1 MHTRFLDHRPP
12 LTALS
17 VIGALVASLFFHGRW
32 LGFLSLTL
40 AFEILALL
48 AVAWRA
54 DGRFSIPVSALTLFI
69 SLFWA
74 WLALT
79 LLWTPVPAT
88 SGLNFWWLGSLPLI
102 YWVSLLTSD
111 AEAYWR
117 FVFSV
122 TGVIA
127 VLLAVVALY
136 QYFHLHALPRSVFLY
151 TNSQDAFLNL
161 VTLPLCAYLLK
172 AVAARR
178 RIRAAALS
186 AAVGL
191 LIFVVALTGERAP
204 AITLIVG
211 FLVLAVV
218 VRSLVPRA
226 ALGLPFALAFAAYGL
241 AGITAHSEAV
251 GRLATLAHPAQAA
264 ATRVVIWRGAVAL
277 LAHAPWHG
285 IGLGLFSLAYP
296 PYRHAGDTSAGFFVH
311 DDYLQIAIEA
321 GWVGLL
327 LFLAVLGSVAV
338 TFVQGLPA
346 RGEDDGKRI
355 EMAGLV
361 GALLTVAVH
370 SLVDFN
376 FYIPSILV
384 LSGLILGRLHVLSLR
399 PAARRIGFSLR
410 PALSRG
416 GYRSILMLL
425 ALIPLLDFS
434 AVALA
439 DHEYRVGLAA
449 AARGDWLA
457 SDRALAHAERLFP
470 DSDTVRMTRADLYR
484 HLLLYL
490 PRNAQ
495 HERTHVYHL
504 AKHLLRRAAALNP
517 LRPETPWLQGELDAE
532 HPSLTGAH
540 WQRRALACYHRALA
554 LDPRFYPARFDI
566 AELLLHQQRPVPAL
580 ATLTAGLPY
589 WYPAQPKILPY
600 YGLSA
605 ALLRAQGHPV
615 EAARVSQRAE
625 AIERAF
631 PDNAMSRKVALLA
644 ETPNARGWDVP

>member
-12 LTALS
+12 LTALA

-40 AFEILALL
+40 AFEIFALL
-48 AVAWRA
+48 VVAWRA
-54 DGRFSIPVSALTLFI
+54 DGRFAIPVSALTLFI

-102 YWVSLLTSD
+102 YWISLLASGD
-111 AEAYWR
+111 ELYWR
-117 FVFSV
+117 FAFAA

-127 VLLAVVALY
+127 VLLAAVALY

-161 VTLPLCAYLLK
+161 ITLPLCAYLIQ

-178 RIRAAALS
+178 RARAVALS

-211 FLVLAVV
+211 LLVLVVV
-218 VRSLVPRA
+218 VRGLVPRG

-241 AGITAHSEAV
+241 AGVAAHGEAV

-264 ATRVVIWRGAVAL
+264 ATRVVIWRGALAL
-277 LAHAPWHG
+277 LAHVPWHG

-296 PYRHAGDTSAGFFVH
+296 PYRHYGDTSAGFFVH

-338 TFVQGLPA
+338 TFFRGLPA
-346 RGEDDGKRI
+346 RGEDDGRRI
-355 EMAGLV
+355 EMAGLF

-384 LSGLILGRLHVLSLR
+384 LSGLILGRLHALSLR
-399 PAARRIGFSLR
+399 P
-410 PALSRG
+410 
-416 GYRSILMLL
+416 
-425 ALIPLLDFS
+425 
-434 AVALA
+434 
-439 DHEYRVGLAA
+439 
-449 AARGDWLA
+449 
-457 SDRALAHAERLFP
+457 
-470 DSDTVRMTRADLYR
+470 
-484 HLLLYL
+484 
-490 PRNAQ
+490 
-495 HERTHVYHL
+495 
-504 AKHLLRRAAALNP
+504 
-517 LRPETPWLQGELDAE
+517 
-532 HPSLTGAH
+532 
-540 WQRRALACYHRALA
+540 
-554 LDPRFYPARFDI
+554 
-566 AELLLHQQRPVPAL
+566 
-580 ATLTAGLPY
+580 
-589 WYPAQPKILPY
+589 
-600 YGLSA
+600 
-605 ALLRAQGHPV
+605 
-615 EAARVSQRAE
+615 
-625 AIERAF
+625 
-631 PDNAMSRKVALLA
+631 
-644 ETPNARGWDVP
+644 